1 LETLDLQTVIF
12 TLGNEEYGL
21 PVQSV
26 QEITLLENIHPLPQ
40 APTYIRGLINLRGQ
54 ALPIV
59 DLHRK
64 FDLQNTGSNNLVVI
78 VEINDNLV
86 GLAVDEV
93 KEIRTFEKIEPRPYL
108 VTVPFINGVVNLEN
122 RMIIM
127 LNPQSLLEEQ
137 EIQELMQLVENQ

>member
-1 LETLDLQTVIF
+1 MDLQTVIF

-26 QEITLLENIHPLPQ
+26 QEITLLENIHPIPQ
-40 APTYIRGLINLRGQ
+40 APTYIQGLINIRGQ

-64 FDLQNTGSNNLVVI
+64 FDLQNIASNSLVII
-78 VEINDNLV
+78 VEINDNLI

-108 VTVPFINGVVNLEN
+108 VTVPFINGIINLED

-127 LNPQSLLEEQ
+127 LNPQSLLEDQ
-137 EIQELMQLVENQ
+137 EIKELMELVEN